1 MADRPRIEHTLFLLA
16 VGVLAWIIPGGGH
29 FLIRERR
36 RAAIVFVTITLTF
49 AVGLYAGSIGVIN
62 SVNAKPWFFAQ
73 ICASPLVGILDGISR
88 GGYTSATGEHLNYD
102 AFGRPGDVGQIYT
115 SIAGLL
121 NLLCILSAVY
131 MAYTGRGEM
140 IGTEEEPPHV

>member
-1 MADRPRIEHTLFLLA
+1 MADRPRVEHTLFLLA

-36 RAAIVFVTITLTF
+36 RAVIIFVTITLTF
-49 AVGLYAGSIGVIN
+49 VVGLYVGSIAVVN
-62 SVNAKPWFFAQ
+62 SVDARPWFFAQ
-73 ICASPLVGILDGISR
+73 ICASPLVGAIDNMCRSG
-88 GGYTSATGEHLNYD
+88 NYK
-102 AFGRPGDVGQIYT
+102 AFGRPSDVGQIYT

-121 NLLCILSAVY
+121 NLLSILSAVY

-140 IGTEEEPPHV
+140 IGTEEETHV

>member
-1 MADRPRIEHTLFLLA
+1 MADRPRVEHALFLLA

-36 RAAIVFVTITLTF
+36 RAAIIFVTITLTF
-49 AVGLYAGSIGVIN
+49 VVGLYVGSIAVVN
-62 SVNAKPWFFAQ
+62 SVDARPWFFAQ
-73 ICASPLVGILDGISR
+73 ICASPLVGAIDNMSR
-88 GGYTSATGEHLNYD
+88 SGNYK
-102 AFGRPGDVGQIYT
+102 AYGRPGDVGQIYT

-121 NLLCILSAVY
+121 NLLSILSAVY

-140 IGTEEEPPHV
+140 IGTEEETHV

>member
-29 FLIRERR
+29 FLIHERR
-36 RAAIVFVTITLTF
+36 RAAIIFVTITLTF
-49 AVGLYAGSIGVIN
+49 VVGLYVGSIAVVN
-62 SVNAKPWFFAQ
+62 SVDSRPWFFAQ
-73 ICASPLVGILDGISR
+73 ICASPLVGAIDNWCRSG
-88 GGYTSATGEHLNYD
+88 NYK
-102 AFGRPGDVGQIYT
+102 AYGRPFDVGQIYT

-121 NLLCILSAVY
+121 NLLSILSAVY

-140 IGTEEEPPHV
+140 IGTEEESHA

>member
-1 MADRPRIEHTLFLLA
+1 MADRPRVEHTLFLLA

-36 RAAIVFVTITLTF
+36 RAAIIFVTITLTF
-49 AVGLYAGSIGVIN
+49 VVGLYVGSIAVVN
-62 SVNAKPWFFAQ
+62 SVDARPWFFAQ
-73 ICASPLVGILDGISR
+73 ICASPLVGAIDNMCRSGNFKA
-88 GGYTSATGEHLNYD
+88 Y
-102 AFGRPGDVGQIYT
+102 GRPADVGQIYT

-121 NLLCILSAVY
+121 NLLSILSAVY

-140 IGTEEEPPHV
+140 IGTEEETHV

>member
-16 VGVLAWIIPGGGH
+16 VGILAWIIPGGGH

-36 RAAIVFVTITLTF
+36 RAIIIFVTITLTF
-49 AVGLYAGSIGVIN
+49 AVGLYVGSIAVVN
-62 SVNAKPWFFAQ
+62 SVDAKPWFFAQ
-73 ICASPLVGILDGISR
+73 ICASPVVGFIDNISR
-88 GGYTSATGEHLNYD
+88 SGYTDTTGQHVKYT

-121 NLLCILSAVY
+121 NLLSILSAVY

-140 IGTEEEPPHV
+140 IGTEEETHA

>member
-1 MADRPRIEHTLFLLA
+1 MPDRPRIEHTLFLLA

-36 RAAIVFVTITLTF
+36 RAAIIFVTITLTF
-49 AVGLYAGSIGVIN
+49 VVGLYVGSIAVVN
-62 SVNAKPWFFAQ
+62 SVDSRPWFLAQ
-73 ICASPLVGILDGISR
+73 ICASPLVGILDNIR
-88 GGYTSATGEHLNYD
+88 TGGYENASGQHVQYEAY
-102 AFGRPGDVGQIYT
+102 GRPGDVGQIYT

-121 NLLCILSAVY
+121 NLLSVLSAVY

-140 IGTEEEPPHV
+140 IGTEEESNA